1 MWDLSVWCGLDLNW
15 AKVKVTTFFFFLL
28 ETGKMLQGFLKLT
41 SPKKQPE
48 CYSGSWLPRDPPFQN
63 TVGSS
68 SGTCCF
74 LLGHVEAARKAWRE
88 IHTLSVDRDACH
100 MPAWEQTAARGGW
113 KCIRTIF
120 RRSGLCNIQKAFSIC
135 FKFLKLLWWKG
146 TSKPHISGLSDR
158 TKSKGSFLRKKGR
171 AWSTEKSS
179 VGTRR
184 HSPPS
189 NSPCCGCCLVTQSRP
204 TLCDPM
210 DYSPPGS
217 SVHGILQARIL
228 KWVAMPSSRGPL
240 QPRDLPNPGS
250 PALQAD
256 SLPVSHQGGPL
267 KDPKPSKLDS
277 LWTALLFH
285 ASEVVWLSGSRKAR
299 MLRQTERTFLYWQ
312 LLPKC
317 SLSSRTTPPPF
328 SFPPQT
334 ICSNFPPPLPLL
346 PTHPPLGD
354 FYPVMAFYC
363 WSLLLNELPGTSP
376 TVEWLRLRLLMQGLW
391 VGSLVRELRSHMPHG
406 QKSRN

>member
-41 SPKKQPE
+41 SPKKQP
-48 CYSGSWLPRDPPFQN
+48 
-63 TVGSS
+63 
-68 SGTCCF
+68 
-74 LLGHVEAARKAWRE
+74 LLGLMVASWPSFPKHRCLFLRNMLLSTRPRGGRKKGLKEDPHSLRGQRCV
-88 IHTLSVDRDACH
+88 HCH
-100 MPAWEQTAARGGW
+100 MPVWEQTAARGGW
-113 KCIRTIF
+113 KYIRTIF

-135 FKFLKLLWWKG
+135 FKFLKLLWLKG

-171 AWSTEKSS
+171 GWSTEKSFM
-179 VGTRR
+179 GTRR

-189 NSPCCGCCLVTQSRP
+189 NSPCCSCCLVTQSCP
-204 TLCDPM
+204 PLCDPV
-210 DYSPPGS
+210 DCSPPDS

-228 KWVAMPSSRGPL
+228 KWVAMPSSRGPS

-256 SLPVSHQGGPL
+256 SLPVSHQGSPL

-285 ASEVVWLSGSRKAR
+285 ASEVVWLSGSRKSR

-312 LLPKC
+312 LLLPKC
-317 SLSSRTTPPPF
+317 SLSSWTAPPPF

-334 ICSNFPPPLPLL
+334 LCSNFPPPSPLL

-363 WSLLLNELPGTSP
+363 WSLLLNECLGLPQQSSG
-376 TVEWLRLRLLMQGLW
+376 
-391 VGSLVRELRSHMPHG
+391 
-406 QKSRN
+406 